1 MQSISRS
8 VSNTTIKVIGI
19 GGGGC
24 NTINHMIE
32 KNLQDVEFIAVDT
45 DPQTLS
51 QTKTANRVC
60 IGEKTHLG
68 LDGSGNPGRGEQ
80 AAEYSLHELSN
91 VVQGADVI
99 FIVSTLGGGTG
110 TGAAPVVA
118 RIAKKTGALTL
129 GIVTRPFMFEGK
141 RRNRQATEGINHLSK
156 FTDTSI
162 VINDNHLLIQI
173 DRHSTLS
180 EAFKHVDDTILH
192 SVKSISDL
200 LTIPDIICLGLA
212 DIRTALSGDRL
223 AQITAGKASGEDRAC
238 VAVEKALLSPINF
251 PLIEARSI
259 LVNITCSPDLA
270 LIEVS
275 QAIAIIRESIPSN
288 MDILFGTLID
298 ANLEDEIQITIIT
311 NGYDRLGE
319 TKPNY
324 NFANLDI

>member
-8 VSNTTIKVIGI
+8 VSNATIKVIGI

-24 NTINHMIE
+24 NAINHMIE
-32 KNLQDVEFIAVDT
+32 KNLQNVELIAVDT

-51 QTKTANRVC
+51 QIKTANRVC

-118 RIAKKTGALTL
+118 RAARLTGALT
-129 GIVTRPFMFEGK
+129 IAVITRPFMFEGA
-141 RRNRQATEGINHLSK
+141 RRSRQAIEGTNYLTK
-156 FTDTSI
+156 FVDTLI
-162 VINDNHLLIQI
+162 VINDNDLLVQI
-173 DRHSTLS
+173 DRRSTLR
-180 EAFKHVDDTILH
+180 ETFEHVDDTVFH
-192 SVKSISDL
+192 SIKSISDL
-200 LTIPDIICLGLA
+200 LTVTGIICLGLA
-212 DIRTALSGDRL
+212 DIRAALSGGRL
-223 AQITAGKASGEDRAC
+223 AQVITGKASGEDRAR
-238 VAVEKALLSPINF
+238 VAVKKALLCPMNF
-251 PLIEARSI
+251 PLAEAHSN

-288 MDILFGTLID
+288 MDILFGALID
-298 ANLEDEIQITIIT
+298 ANLQDEIQITIIT
-311 NGYDRLGE
+311 NGYDRLDE

>member
-1 MQSISRS
+1 MQSMSRT

-24 NTINHMIE
+24 NAINHMIE

-51 QTKTANRVC
+51 QIKTANRVC

-68 LDGSGNPGRGEQ
+68 LDGSGNPDRGEQ

-118 RIAKKTGALTL
+118 RVAKQTRALTV
-129 GIVTRPFMFEGK
+129 GVVTRPFMFEGA
-141 RRNRQATEGINHLSK
+141 RRRRQAIEGITHLMK
-156 FTDTSI
+156 FVDTLI
-162 VINDNHLLIQI
+162 VINDNDLLVQI
-173 DRHSTLS
+173 DRHSTLR
-180 EAFKHVDDTILH
+180 ETFKYIDNSILH

-212 DIRTALSGDRL
+212 DIRTALSGDQL

-238 VAVEKALLSPINF
+238 VAVEKALLSPMNL

-298 ANLEDEIQITIIT
+298 ANLQDEIQITIIT
-311 NGYDRLGE
+311 NGYDSPGDIE
-319 TKPNY
+319 SNY
-324 NFANLDI
+324 NFSNLDI